1 MAETEITG
9 ESVTFGVGVNRTL
22 GVIQSESDNTSTET
36 AEARDENGKVI
47 VTKAYSNSRERT
59 FEALMLNGA
68 PPPEAGTV
76 VTIGTGESS
85 WQGIV
90 TSSNKTYSNTDFA
103 KVSITASR
111 KDFSVLVAY
120 E

>member
-1 MAETEITG
+1 
-9 ESVTFGVGVNRTL
+9 
-22 GVIQSESDNTSTET
+22 
-36 AEARDENGKVI
+36 
-47 VTKAYSNSRERT
+47 
-59 FEALMLNGA
+59 MLNGA

-111 KDFSVLVAY
+111 KDSSVLVAY